1 MIQHD
6 TTLNREGLKMM
17 AIQYRPARPEDVP
30 EMADLFLEA
39 VSNMYARNN
48 ITAALPPRP
57 AVLLSYEHVRATGIF
72 HVAELEG
79 RIAAIAGAIVRD
91 HLWYLSAFWTRPE
104 LQRQGIGMPLLKAVW
119 TAGQEAGATVF
130 FTWSSVDSAALA
142 SYMKLG
148 MLPGY
153 PILLFEGAPQ
163 KLPALASAYK
173 VATLEKSQAIALDQ
187 EIRATGR
194 GADHDFWRDGWGLQG
209 RQVIRAGEVVG
220 YYYLGKGGIGP
231 VAWKKPQHGEP
242 VLTLACR
249 EAAAAAPQIR
259 LAIPGINHAALR
271 YAFDAGLRLTSFA
284 HFLTTAPFGQMTQYL
299 PSGPGLY

>member
-1 MIQHD
+1 MIQQD
-6 TTLNREGLKMM
+6 TTLNREDLKIMEVK
-17 AIQYRPARPEDVP
+17 YRPARPEDVP

-57 AVLLSYEHVRATGIF
+57 AVLLGYEHVRATGLF

-91 HLWYLSAFWTRPE
+91 HLWYLSAFWTRPD
-104 LQRQGIGMPLLKAVW
+104 LQRKGIGMPLLRAVW
-119 TAGQEAGATVF
+119 TAGQAAGATVF
-130 FTWSSVDSAALA
+130 FTWSSVDSAAMA
-142 SYMKLG
+142 SYLKLG
-148 MLPGY
+148 MVPGY
-153 PILLFEGAPQ
+153 PILLFEGSLQ
-163 KLPALASAYK
+163 KLPPVPSTYQ
-173 VATLEKSQAIALDQ
+173 VEPLEKSQAMALDQ

-194 GADHDFWRDGWGLQG
+194 GTDHDFWRNGWGLQG
-209 RQVIRAGEVVG
+209 RQVSQAGEVVG

-231 VAWKKPQHGEP
+231 VVWKKPQHGEP

-249 EAAAAAPQIR
+249 EAATATPQIR
-259 LAIPGINHAALR
+259 LSIPGINHAALR
-271 YAFDAGLRLTSFA
+271 FAFEAGLRLTSFA
-284 HFLTTAPFGQMTQYL
+284 NFLTTAPFGQMAQYL

>member
-1 MIQHD
+1 MLQPD
-6 TTLNREGLKMM
+6 TTLTKEELKIME
-17 AIQYRPARPEDVP
+17 IQYRPARPEDVP
-30 EMADLFLEA
+30 EMSDLFLEA

-57 AVLLSYEHVRATGIF
+57 AVVLSYEHVRATGIF

-91 HLWYLSAFWTRPE
+91 NLWYLSAFWARPH

-119 TAGQEAGATVF
+119 TAGQAAGATVF
-130 FTWSSVDSAALA
+130 FTWSSVDSAAMS

-153 PILLFEGAPQ
+153 PILLFEGTPQ
-163 KLPALASAYK
+163 KLPPVASTYE
-173 VATLEKSQAIALDQ
+173 VVTLEKSQAMALDQ
-187 EIRATGR
+187 EVRGTGR
-194 GADHDFWRDGWGLQG
+194 GADHDFWWDGLGLQG
-209 RQVIRAGEVVG
+209 RQVIRASEVVG

-231 VAWKKPQHGEP
+231 VAWRKPQDGEA

-249 EAAAAAPQIR
+249 EAATATPQIR
-259 LAIPGINHAALR
+259 LSIPGINHAALR
-271 YAFDAGLRLTSFA
+271 FAFDTGLRLTSFA